1 MLAATEA
8 FSVTWHHT
16 AIQTKTE
23 QGSVYKIKTLP
34 YGVWILIVDIR
45 GQTGNE

>member
-1 MLAATEA
+1 MLAAREA
-8 FSVTWHHT
+8 ISVTWHHP

-23 QGSVYKIKTLP
+23 KGSVYKNKHS
-34 YGVWILIVDIR
+34 YGVWVLTVDIR